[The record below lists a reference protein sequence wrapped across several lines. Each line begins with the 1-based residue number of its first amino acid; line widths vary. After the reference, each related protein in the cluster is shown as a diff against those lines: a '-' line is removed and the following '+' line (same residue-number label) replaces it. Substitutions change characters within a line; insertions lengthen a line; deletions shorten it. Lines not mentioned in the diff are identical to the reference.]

1 METKKEGAAQA
12 TPPLYWE
19 RPKERPVLGGRYRL
33 RPGHPQMGRA
43 RDNPRR
49 ASGPGQSSG
58 NGGCKTAARANP
70 SAPDLA
76 SCVHKSGSV
85 PYSSETQVAD
95 LELFPPVLDFAVSA
109 LPFALGVSADFADS
123 AGEDD
128 LASSALAAL
137 LYDSL
142 R

>member
-1 METKKEGAAQA
+1 M
-12 TPPLYWE
+12 
-19 RPKERPVLGGRYRL
+19 
-33 RPGHPQMGRA
+33 
-43 RDNPRR
+43 
-49 ASGPGQSSG
+49 
-58 NGGCKTAARANP
+58 ANP
-70 SAPDLA
+70 SALDLA

-95 LELFPPVLDFAVSA
+95 LELFPPVLDFPVST
-109 LPFALGVSADFADS
+109 LPLLEEESADFAGS
-123 AGEDD
+123 AGGDD